1 MNYAVIGTFSMDRAK
16 VDAQRVGLR
25 EYVIPKVKSLPG
37 FVHGSWAYDPTE
49 SRSYSYIV
57 WNTEAAA
64 KAMIEILKADTSRS
78 SEAGVQLQSITVVQV
93 WGEAQGA

>member
-16 VDAQRVGLR
+16 VDAQRVGLAS
-25 EYVIPKVKSLPG
+25 YVIPKVKDLPG
-37 FVHGSWAYDPTE
+37 FLHGSWSYDPTE

-57 WNTEAAA
+57 WKTEADA

-78 SEAGVQLQSITVVQV
+78 AEAGVQLQSITVVQV